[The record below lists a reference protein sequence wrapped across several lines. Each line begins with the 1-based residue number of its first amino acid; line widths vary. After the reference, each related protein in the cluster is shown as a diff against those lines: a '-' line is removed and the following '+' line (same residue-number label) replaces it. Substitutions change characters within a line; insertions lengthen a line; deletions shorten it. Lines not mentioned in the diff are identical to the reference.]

1 MKQIK
6 FYFESLG
13 CAKNLVDSELIISKL
28 LSNGF
33 TQALSPG
40 KADFLF
46 VNTCCF
52 IENARKESF
61 ERIKELYKIKK
72 DNSSKIIIL
81 GCMAS
86 RYGEKL
92 KEELPF
98 IDTCVK
104 ISQYK
109 EFENIFP
116 YKSFFSINPKR
127 KITASLTPRYS
138 SYLRISDG
146 CIHNCSF
153 CAIPGIRGRLKSE
166 PAEELVKK
174 AEFKA
179 ASGVKEL
186 NIIAQDSLSYG
197 IDIYGKRDIVT
208 LLKRLVKIND
218 LKWIRIL
225 YMYPSHIND
234 ELLNFMKNKEK
245 LCNYFDI
252 PLQHTEKRI
261 LQLMGRPFD
270 AHYYEKLIDKIRSKV
285 PGSFI
290 RSTFI
295 AGFPTET
302 KKEFIALLKF
312 IKNIKFDHLG
322 AFAYSNEEGTKSYGL
337 SKQIAETEKQKRVEE
352 IMFAQQEVLEEKNKR
367 EAGKIYDVIID
378 AKESVQRSAFSVH
391 NTKKYTYTGRTK
403 LDAPEID
410 RLFHLKSE
418 KKLKIGDIIKAKV
431 TKADFY
437 DLYGKAMY

>member
-13 CAKNLVDSELIISKL
+13 CAKNLVDSEHIISKL
-28 LSNGF
+28 LSSGF
-33 TQALSPG
+33 MQSLKPE

-52 IENARKESF
+52 IEDARKESF
-61 ERIKELYKIKK
+61 ERIKELHKLKK
-72 DNSSKIIIL
+72 DNNAKIIIL

-98 IDTCVK
+98 IDACIK
-104 ISQYK
+104 ISQYS

-127 KITASLTPRYS
+127 NIIASLTPAHW

-146 CIHNCSF
+146 CGHNCSF

-166 PAEELVKK
+166 TIEDLIKK
-174 AEFKA
+174 AKFKA
-179 ASGVKEL
+179 GNGVKEL

-197 IDIYGKRDIVT
+197 LDIYGKRAIAN
-208 LLKRLVKIND
+208 LLKKLVKING

-225 YMYPSHIND
+225 YMYPTYIND
-234 ELLNFMKNKEK
+234 ELLNFMKNEEK
-245 LCNYFDI
+245 ICNYFDI

-261 LQLMGRPFD
+261 LKLMNRPFD
-270 AHYYEKLIDKIRSKV
+270 AYYYEKLIDKIRNKV
-285 PGSFI
+285 PESFI

-302 KKEFIALLKF
+302 KKEFTALLKF
-312 IKNIKFDHLG
+312 IKNVKFDHLG
-322 AFAYSNEEGTKSYGL
+322 AFAYSNEEGTKACSLG
-337 SKQIAETEKQKRVEE
+337 KQISITEKQRRVEE

-367 EAGKIYDVIID
+367 EIGKIYDVIVD
-378 AKESVQRSAFSVH
+378 NVTNKG
-391 NTKKYTYTGRTK
+391 YLGRTK

-418 KKLKIGDIIKAKV
+418 KKLKPGDIIKAKV
-431 TKADFY
+431 TKADLY
-437 DLYGKAMY
+437 DIYGTLLSS